1 MPRDDR
7 IDIVVVT
14 LERVRQMCPSVPEAI
29 VNQAEASVK
38 RDYGGA
44 EYYVRRRT
52 SEEDA
57 RAEEARR
64 AIKSGERESEV
75 AQRFQ
80 MSRWSVRRRL
90 R

>member
-1 MPRDDR
+1 MSRDDR
-7 IDIVVVT
+7 VDIVLVT
-14 LERVRQMCPSVPEAI
+14 LERVRQMYPSLPET
-29 VNQAEASVK
+29 VVTQVEARVK
-38 RDYGGA
+38 RDFGGS

-57 RAEEARR
+57 RAEQARR
-64 AIKSGERESEV
+64 AIEAGERESDV
-75 AQRFQ
+75 AVQFK